1 LLRGIEPAGLYPL
14 SSRFGSSPLSMYIA
28 MGNGTPGVVLRE
40 QGFSGKTLIT
50 LGINYSQ
57 MHDSSACLV
66 RGGELLFAVA
76 EERLSRVKHDA
87 RFPQN
92 AIRACLDFGKV
103 RADQLDEVCFCW
115 PTAGPLYRHDLK
127 CYASG
132 KMPLTYLSGL
142 NSTLYFLSMWHQ
154 ESGAK
159 KFAQQFGPTRAKMR
173 FVDHHLA
180 HAISAYAYSGFD
192 EAAVAVMDGRGAW
205 EATSIWHGRNGRLE
219 HMLTIPFPDSIGFF
233 YSGFTEFLG
242 FQPNSDEWK
251 VMGLAPYGQP
261 GIDLSAF
268 IDVHA
273 APYRVQARQL
283 ATNGTAPL
291 ARMTAKLGPPRAA
304 ESEIDDRHKNIAYA
318 VQDACETAMMNVVRL
333 AIEKT
338 GCRSVC
344 LAGGVALNSKANGKI
359 ASSGMVE
366 RFFVQPAATD
376 DGAALGAAFA
386 PYLDN
391 NGKLPNKAMRH
402 GYWGPSF
409 DDEAIEA
416 ALRTYKLHYTRL
428 VDPAVTAAELL
439 EQGKIL
445 GWFQGRMEFGPRALG
460 SRSILAD
467 PRDPEMNTRVNN
479 AVKFREWWR
488 PFAPS
493 LKKEAAEEYLECV
506 SDSPFMI
513 LTAQVRPEKR
523 GVIPAVTHVDGSAR
537 PQTVEKEINPLYWR
551 VIDEFGKRTGVPVVM
566 NTSFNLRGE
575 AIVHTPADA
584 IRTFFSSGM
593 DALVIG
599 SFLVGK

>member
-1 LLRGIEPAGLYPL
+1 ML
-14 SSRFGSSPLSMYIA
+14 
-28 MGNGTPGVVLRE
+28 
-40 QGFSGKTLIT
+40 T

-57 MHDSSACLV
+57 MHDSSACIV
-66 RGGELLFAVA
+66 RDGELLFAVA

-92 AIRACLDFGKV
+92 AIRGCLDFAKV
-103 RADQLDEVCFCW
+103 RVDQLDEVCFGW
-115 PTAGPLYRHDLK
+115 QHAGPVFRHDLK
-127 CYASG
+127 CYATG
-132 KMPLTYLSGL
+132 HMPLTYLNGL

-205 EATSIWHGRNGRLE
+205 EATSLWQGRNGRLE
-219 HMLTIPFPDSIGFF
+219 HLLTIPFPDSIGFF

-242 FQPNSDEWK
+242 FAPNSDEWK

-261 GIDLSAF
+261 GVDLSAF
-268 IDVHA
+268 IDVKA
-273 APYRVQARQL
+273 SPYRVHARQL
-283 ATNGTAPL
+283 AANGTSAH
-291 ARMTAKLGPPRAA
+291 ARMTELLGPSRIA

-333 AIEKT
+333 AIERT
-338 GCRSVC
+338 GCQNVC

-359 ASSGMVE
+359 AASGAVDQI
-366 RFFVQPAATD
+366 FVQPAASD
-376 DGAALGAAFA
+376 DGVALGAALA
-386 PYLDN
+386 PYLDAG
-391 NGKLPNKAMRH
+391 GKLPNRAMRH

-409 DDEAIEA
+409 DDESIEA
-416 ALRTYKLHYTRL
+416 ALRTYKLRCAKL
-428 VDPAVTAAELL
+428 ADPAGTAAELL
-439 EQGKIL
+439 SQGKIL

-467 PRDPEMNTRVNN
+467 PRDPEMNAKVNN

-493 LKKEAAEEYLECV
+493 LKKEAASEYLE
-506 SDSPFMI
+506 SATDSPFMI
-513 LTAQVRPEKR
+513 LTAQVRPDKSA
-523 GVIPAVTHVDGSAR
+523 VIPAVTHVDGSAR

-551 VIDEFGKRTGVPVVM
+551 LLDEFGKRTGVPVIL

-575 AIVHTPADA
+575 AIVHTPTDA

-599 SFLVGK
+599 SFLVEK

>member
-1 LLRGIEPAGLYPL
+1 
-14 SSRFGSSPLSMYIA
+14 
-28 MGNGTPGVVLRE
+28 V
-40 QGFSGKTLIT
+40 IT

-57 MHDSSACLV
+57 MHDSSACIL
-66 RGGELLFAVA
+66 RDGELLFAVA
-76 EERLSRVKHDA
+76 EERISRVKHDA
-87 RFPQN
+87 RFPDN
-92 AIRACLDFGKV
+92 AIRACLEFARIRV
-103 RADQLDEVCFCW
+103 DQLDEVCFGW
-115 PTAGPLYRHDLK
+115 PTIGPLYRHDLK
-127 CYASG
+127 CYAKG
-132 KMPLTYLSGL
+132 QMPLTYINGL

-159 KFAQQFGPTRAKMR
+159 KFAQKFGLTRAKMR

-180 HAISAYAYSGFD
+180 HAISAYAYSGFG

-205 EATSIWHGRNGRLE
+205 EATSLWHGRNGRLE
-219 HMLTIPFPDSIGFF
+219 HLLTIPFPDSIGFF

-242 FQPNSDEWK
+242 FTPNSDEWK
-251 VMGLAPYGQP
+251 VMGLAPYGRP

-268 IDVHA
+268 IDVKA
-273 APYRVQARQL
+273 APYRIHARQL
-283 ATNGTAPL
+283 AANGTSAQ
-291 ARMTAKLGPPRAA
+291 ARMAALLGPPRKA

-318 VQDACETAMMNVVRL
+318 VQDACEAATMNVVRL

-338 GCRSVC
+338 GCQNVC

-359 ASSGMVE
+359 AASGLVKNL
-366 RFFVQPAATD
+366 FVQPAASD
-376 DGAALGAAFA
+376 DGVALGAALA

-391 NGKLPNKAMRH
+391 NGKLPNKAMCH
-402 GYWGPSF
+402 SYWGPSF

-416 ALRTYKLHYTRL
+416 ALHTYKLRCTRL
-428 VDPAVTAAELL
+428 ADPAATAAEFLSH
-439 EQGKIL
+439 GKIL

-467 PRDPEMNTRVNN
+467 PRDPEMNAKVNN

-493 LKKEAAEEYLECV
+493 LKKEAASDYLE
-506 SDSPFMI
+506 SATDSPFMI

-523 GVIPAVTHVDGSAR
+523 AAIPAVTHVDGSAR

-551 VIDEFGKRTGVPVVM
+551 LIDEFGKSTGVPVVM

-575 AIVHTPADA
+575 AIVHTPTDA

-599 SFLVGK
+599 SFLVEK

>member
-1 LLRGIEPAGLYPL
+1 
-14 SSRFGSSPLSMYIA
+14 M
-28 MGNGTPGVVLRE
+28 
-40 QGFSGKTLIT
+40 IT

-57 MHDSSACLV
+57 MHDSSACIA
-66 RGGELLFAVA
+66 RDGELLFAVA
-76 EERLSRVKHDA
+76 EERISRTKHDA
-87 RFPQN
+87 RFPHN
-92 AIRACLDFGKV
+92 AIRACLEFANIRV
-103 RADQLDEVCFCW
+103 EQLDEVCFGW
-115 PTAGPLYRHDLK
+115 PRIGPLYRHDLK
-127 CYASG
+127 CYATG
-132 KMPLTYLSGL
+132 QMPLTYLNGL
-142 NSTLYFLSMWHQ
+142 NSTLHFLSMWHQ

-205 EATSIWHGRNGRLE
+205 EGTSLWHGRNGRLE
-219 HMLTIPFPDSIGFF
+219 HLLTIPFPDSIGFF

-242 FQPNSDEWK
+242 FTPNSDEWK
-251 VMGLAPYGQP
+251 VMGLAPYGKP
-261 GIDLSAF
+261 GVDLSAF
-268 IDVHA
+268 IDAKA
-273 APYRVQARQL
+273 APYRVHARQL
-283 ATNGTAPL
+283 ATNGSAPC
-291 ARMTAKLGPPRAA
+291 AHMTALLGPPRKA

-318 VQDACETAMMNVVRL
+318 VQDACETAMMNVVQL

-338 GCRSVC
+338 GCRNVC

-359 ASSGMVE
+359 AASGMVDLI
-366 RFFVQPAATD
+366 FVQPAASD
-376 DGAALGAAFA
+376 DGVALGAALA
-386 PYLDN
+386 PYLDAG
-391 NGKLPNKAMRH
+391 GKLPNRAMRH

-409 DDEAIEA
+409 DDDSIEA
-416 ALRTYKLHYTRL
+416 ALRTYKLRCTKL
-428 VDPAVTAAELL
+428 PDPAGAAAELL
-439 EQGKIL
+439 SQGKIL

-467 PRDPEMNTRVNN
+467 PRDPEMNAKVNN

-493 LKKEAAEEYLECV
+493 MKKEAASEYLE
-506 SDSPFMI
+506 SATDSPFMI

-523 GVIPAVTHVDGSAR
+523 AVIPSVTHVDGSAR

-551 VIDEFGKRTGVPVVM
+551 LIDEFGKRTGVPVVM

-575 AIVHTPADA
+575 AIVHTPTDA
-584 IRTFFSSGM
+584 IRTFFTSGM

-599 SFLVGK
+599 SYLVEK

>member
-1 LLRGIEPAGLYPL
+1 
-14 SSRFGSSPLSMYIA
+14 
-28 MGNGTPGVVLRE
+28 
-40 QGFSGKTLIT
+40 LIT

-66 RGGELLFAVA
+66 RDGELLFAVA
-76 EERLSRVKHDA
+76 EERISRVKHDA

-92 AIRACLDFGKV
+92 AIRACLDFAKV
-103 RADQLDEVCFCW
+103 RAEQVDEVCFGW
-115 PTAGPLYRHDLK
+115 QTAGPVYRHDLK
-127 CYASG
+127 CYATG
-132 KMPLTYLSGL
+132 KMPVTYLNGL
-142 NSTLYFLSMWHQ
+142 NSTLHFLSMWHQ

-180 HAISAYAYSGFD
+180 HAISAYTYSGFD
-192 EAAVAVMDGRGAW
+192 DATVAVMDGRGAW

-219 HMLTIPFPDSIGFF
+219 HVLTIPFPDSIGLF
-233 YSGFTEFLG
+233 YSELTEFLG
-242 FQPNSDEWK
+242 FQRNSDEWK

-261 GIDLSAF
+261 GVDLSAF
-268 IDVHA
+268 IDVNA
-273 APYRVQARQL
+273 LPYRVHARDL
-283 ATNGTAPL
+283 FTNGAAPF
-291 ARMTAKLGPPRAA
+291 ARMASLLGPPRKP
-304 ESEIDDRHKNIAYA
+304 ESEIDERHKNIAYA

-338 GCRSVC
+338 GCRNVC

-359 ASSGMVE
+359 AASGLGE
-366 RFFVQPAATD
+366 KFFVQPAASD
-376 DGAALGAAFA
+376 DGVALGAALA
-386 PYLDN
+386 PYLDDI
-391 NGKLPNKAMRH
+391 GKLPNKAMRH

-409 DDEAIEA
+409 DDELIEA
-416 ALRTYKLHYTRL
+416 ALRTYKLRCVKL
-428 VDPAVTAAELL
+428 ADPAGPAADLL
-439 EQGKIL
+439 SQGKIL

-467 PRDPEMNTRVNN
+467 PRDPEMNAKVNN

-493 LKKEAAEEYLECV
+493 FKKEAAAEYLE
-506 SDSPFMI
+506 SATDSPFMI

-523 GVIPAVTHVDGSAR
+523 SVIPAVTHVDGSAR
-537 PQTVEKEINPLYWR
+537 PQTAEKEINPLYWR
-551 VIDEFGKRTGVPVVM
+551 LIDEFGKRTGVPVIM

-575 AIVHTPADA
+575 AIVHTPTDA

-599 SFLVGK
+599 SYLVEK